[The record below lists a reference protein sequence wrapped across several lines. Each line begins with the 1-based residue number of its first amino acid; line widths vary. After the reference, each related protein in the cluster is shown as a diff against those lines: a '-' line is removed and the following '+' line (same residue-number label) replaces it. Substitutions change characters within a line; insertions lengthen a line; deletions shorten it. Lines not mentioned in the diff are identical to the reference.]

1 MSFKEKE
8 GEEGKR
14 EKKKERS
21 VPEKVDSVDAF
32 IDGN

>member
-1 MSFKEKE
+1 MSFKEKK

-21 VPEKVDSVDAF
+21 VPVKKSESVDAF
-32 IDGN
+32 GW